1 VRVAVT
7 ALQHQE
13 NDGKDNNPI
22 HHGTEFVEPHLPLLD
37 VNVLTDHELQTLGNH
52 SLEAEQS

>member
-1 VRVAVT
+1 VT

-22 HHGTEFVEPHLPLLD
+22 HHGTEFAEPHLPSLD